1 MYYTEN
7 GKSKSGIDLVTI
19 RFLVTLL
26 MQLKA
31 FIVTFQVEK
40 GCQSLIQML
49 VIQFTCSVVYD
60 VQPCL

>member
-31 FIVTFQVEK
+31 FIVTF
-40 GCQSLIQML
+40 
-49 VIQFTCSVVYD
+49 
-60 VQPCL
+60 